1 MECNRRSFLKS
12 ILAAGV
18 YTAIP
23 KEVRAAIE
31 SKLEVEEVNTVEA
44 SSINNPGVWLW
55 IDSEK
60 FKPEDI
66 SANCSYYSRDRDPL
80 QIKEWDLIVRFSDD
94 DSRRTYNI
102 HSRCH
107 KIEVRID
114 DVPVVK
120 ATGRPIYT
128 VLSNEGM
135 YMKLE
140 CESFHVLP
148 AAIGECMMSE
158 PWYT

>member
-1 MECNRRSFLKS
+1 MKFNRRAFFKS

-23 KEVRAAIE
+23 KEVRAAIGDE
-31 SKLEVEEVNTVEA
+31 LEVEEVDTV
-44 SSINNPGVWLW
+44 SRTNVHNPGIWLW

-66 SANCSYYSRDRDPL
+66 SANCSYRSRDIDPF
-80 QIKEWDLIVRFSDD
+80 QITEWDLIVRFSDD
-94 DSRRTYNI
+94 DSRRIYDI
-102 HSRCH
+102 HSKCH

-120 ATGRPIYT
+120 ATGRPTYT

-135 YMKLE
+135 YMNLE

-148 AAIGECMMSE
+148 AAIELIGV
-158 PWYT
+158 

>member
-12 ILAAGV
+12 ILATGV

-23 KEVRAAIE
+23 KEVRAAVE
-31 SKLEVEEVNTVEA
+31 SELETKEVSAGESAN
-44 SSINNPGVWLW
+44 INNPGVWLW

-66 SANCSYYSRDRDPL
+66 SANCSYYSRDKDPL
-80 QIKEWDLIVRFSDD
+80 QIKEWDLLVRFSDD
-94 DSRRTYNI
+94 DTPRTYDI
-102 HSRCH
+102 HSKCH
-107 KIEVRID
+107 KIEVYID
-114 DVPVVK
+114 DIPVVE
-120 ATGRPIYT
+120 ATGRPTYT

-135 YMKLE
+135 YMELE

-148 AAIGECMMSE
+148 AAVELIGV
-158 PWYT
+158 